1 MCLILLAPPNATSLQ
16 RYHYLNV
23 CVMSCYSN
31 FYIIDN
37 FYDSMT
43 NDLSFLTNEKK
54 IYTYVII
61 LKLLRIKNFLSEIG
75 LITAALIAPVF
86 FFF

>member
-1 MCLILLAPPNATSLQ
+1 
-16 RYHYLNV
+16 
-23 CVMSCYSN
+23 
-31 FYIIDN
+31 
-37 FYDSMT
+37 MT

-54 IYTYVII
+54 IYTCVII

-86 FFF
+86 FETVTS